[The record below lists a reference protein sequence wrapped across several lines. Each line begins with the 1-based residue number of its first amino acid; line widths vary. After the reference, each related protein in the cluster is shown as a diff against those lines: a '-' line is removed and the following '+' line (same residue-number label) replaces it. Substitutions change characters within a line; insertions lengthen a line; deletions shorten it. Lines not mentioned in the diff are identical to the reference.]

1 MARYLNGQHKYD
13 ATKVITSVKRYET
26 EGLIKLGFYLLSF
39 FYYLYRCG
47 RRASLTSSLSATR
60 TDARGASSV
69 VEPEPPSMILALLE
83 V

>member
-1 MARYLNGQHKYD
+1 VVRYLNGQHKYD

-47 RRASLTSSLSATR
+47 RRLTLANLLST
-60 TDARGASSV
+60 TT
-69 VEPEPPSMILALLE
+69 
-83 V
+83 